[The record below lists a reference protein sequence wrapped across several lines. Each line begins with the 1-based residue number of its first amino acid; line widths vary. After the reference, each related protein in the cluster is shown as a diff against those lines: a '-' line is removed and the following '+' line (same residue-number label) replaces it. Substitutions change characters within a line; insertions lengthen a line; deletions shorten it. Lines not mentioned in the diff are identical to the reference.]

1 MTRIHVFSR
10 PSALTSVS
18 AALAVSLFTLSAQAQ
33 TSASGAITTY
43 KKPAGII
50 APIDASALKGRV
62 GSVGTATSSS
72 TAMAKPKTATTAV
85 LAPRP
90 PVMKAPTVGR
100 GDEDSYRE
108 RGMLPKQVA
117 GNNRFGGNTYTLPAD
132 SLAVDFE
139 DALAGFASFDKL
151 GTLRE
156 KKVYRANGTSVT
168 NTYDPRSGDLQDS
181 KTDTPSPTADISAGG
196 VVVMPGTSLSGLI
209 QQGVPSTV
217 APAAPASSAST
228 GGSGTVQMEGVNRL
242 IPPTAR

>member
-10 PSALTSVS
+10 PSALTSVAS
-18 AALAVSLFTLSAQAQ
+18 ALAVSLFTLSAQAQ

-50 APIDASALKGRV
+50 APIDASVLKGRV
-62 GSVGTATSSS
+62 GSVGT
-72 TAMAKPKTATTAV
+72 AKPKTATTAV

-181 KTDTPSPTADISAGG
+181 KTDTPNPTADISAGG
-196 VVVMPGTSLSGLI
+196 VVVMPGTSLSGLM

-217 APAAPASSAST
+217 APAAPASSASA
-228 GGSGTVQMEGVNRL
+228 GNGGTVQMEGINRL
-242 IPPTAR
+242 IPPTPR

>member
-10 PSALTSVS
+10 PSALTSIAS
-18 AALAVSLFTLSAQAQ
+18 ALAVALCTLSAQAQ

-62 GSVGTATSSS
+62 GSVGTAT
-72 TAMAKPKTATTAV
+72 AKPKSATTAV

-100 GDEDSYRE
+100 GDENSYRE

-117 GNNRFGGNTYTLPAD
+117 GNNRFGGNTYTLPTD
-132 SLAVDFE
+132 SLAIDFE

-181 KTDTPSPTADISAGG
+181 KTDTPNPTADISAGG

-217 APAAPASSAST
+217 APAAPASSGSA
-228 GGSGTVQMEGVNRL
+228 GNSGTVQMEGINRL

>member
-10 PSALTSVS
+10 PSALTSVAS
-18 AALAVSLFTLSAQAQ
+18 ALAASLFTLSAQAQ
-33 TSASGAITTY
+33 TSVSGAITTY

-50 APIDASALKGRV
+50 APIDASALKGRM
-62 GSVGTATSSS
+62 GSVGTATSSA
-72 TAMAKPKTATTAV
+72 TVKPKTSTTAV

-108 RGMLPKQVA
+108 RGMLAKQVS

-139 DALAGFASFDKL
+139 DALAGFTSFDKL

-168 NTYDPRSGDLQDS
+168 NTYDPRSGDLQDT
-181 KTDTPSPTADISAGG
+181 KTDTPNPTADISAGG

-209 QQGVPSTV
+209 QQGMPSTV
-217 APAAPASSAST
+217 APAAPAGSAST
-228 GGSGTVQMEGVNRL
+228 GGGGTVQMEGINRL